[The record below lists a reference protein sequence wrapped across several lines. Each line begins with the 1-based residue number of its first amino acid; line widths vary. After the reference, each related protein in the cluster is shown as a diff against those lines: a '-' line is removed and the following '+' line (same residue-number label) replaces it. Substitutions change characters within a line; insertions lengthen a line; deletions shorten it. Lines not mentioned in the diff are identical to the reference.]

1 MTKRKRKWNRPI
13 RGLFTYASG
22 GPVWRV
28 YFGSFIGR
36 ILSGAFF
43 LSTIYE
49 SMKTDVLRPRPTIRR
64 RPRFHGCFSALDVV
78 TNRTACFFFCF
89 FPATV
94 DIVRT
99 KSPKREATDKKKHGR
114 LAGSADA
121 ERSSGRRRRSDVKW
135 RRITENG
142 NPEGGWVGGWGGR
155 GEASHLHTVL
165 DPPRLSVGRRRRRRT
180 ATSFA
185 YNTTPFYFGERTA
198 TAIEKL
204 CVSCWST

>member
-99 KSPKREATDKKKHGR
+99 KSPKREATDKKKTWPTCR
-114 LAGSADA
+114 F
-121 ERSSGRRRRSDVKW
+121 
-135 RRITENG
+135 
-142 NPEGGWVGGWGGR
+142 
-155 GEASHLHTVL
+155 
-165 DPPRLSVGRRRRRRT
+165 RRRRT
-180 ATSFA
+180 EQRKTSTVGCEMA
-185 YNTTPFYFGERTA
+185 PNHRKWQP
-198 TAIEKL
+198 
-204 CVSCWST
+204 

>member
-1 MTKRKRKWNRPI
+1 MEIQRGPSVTKRKRKWNRPI

-78 TNRTACFFFCF
+78 TNRTACFFFVSF
-89 FPATV
+89 QLPSILYVRKAPKEKQQIKKNMADLPVPQTPNGAAEDV
-94 DIVRT
+94 D
-99 KSPKREATDKKKHGR
+99 GR
-114 LAGSADA
+114 M
-121 ERSSGRRRRSDVKW
+121 
-135 RRITENG
+135 
-142 NPEGGWVGGWGGR
+142 
-155 GEASHLHTVL
+155 
-165 DPPRLSVGRRRRRRT
+165 
-180 ATSFA
+180 
-185 YNTTPFYFGERTA
+185 
-198 TAIEKL
+198 
-204 CVSCWST
+204 